1 MTGPIDDR
9 QPPPHVHGLDEERAM
24 GNGEP
29 GGEATRS
36 SPAGSVLAVL
46 YKQHDELRDLLSQVA
61 DADQGTQRQAAF
73 DSLRELL
80 AAHEAAEEIV
90 LRPVSV
96 QIMNRDL
103 VVARNHEERRI
114 VHLLA
119 DLERLSARGSE
130 FDERF
135 PELQQALLEHLSVEE
150 AAEFP
155 AVRTQVDAHEQD
167 VMGRWIRRAC
177 QRGPT
182 HAHPGPAG
190 SPTVQRAVG
199 PFVAL
204 ADRARDHFA
213 RTRKDG

>member
-1 MTGPIDDR
+1 
-9 QPPPHVHGLDEERAM
+9 M
-24 GNGEP
+24 GDGENGV
-29 GGEATRS
+29 GVKRS

-46 YKQHDELRDLLSQVA
+46 YEQHDELRDLLAEVDDVGRGA
-61 DADQGTQRQAAF
+61 QRQGAF
-73 DSLRELL
+73 DALRELL
-80 AAHEAAEEIV
+80 AAHETAEEIV

-119 DLERLSARGSE
+119 DLERLDASGPE
-130 FDERF
+130 FDRRF
-135 PELQQALLEHLSVEE
+135 PELRQALLDHLSVEE
-150 AAEFP
+150 SAEFP
-155 AVRTQVDAHEQD
+155 AVGSQVDPHEQD

-182 HAHPGPAG
+182 HAHPGTAG

-204 ADRARDHFA
+204 VDRARDRVA
-213 RTRKDG
+213 RARKDD

>member
-1 MTGPIDDR
+1 MD
-9 QPPPHVHGLDEERAM
+9 
-24 GNGEP
+24 NGET

-46 YKQHDELRDLLSQVA
+46 YKQHDELRHLLSQVA
-61 DADQGTQRQAAF
+61 EADQGTKRQEAF

-80 AAHEAAEEIV
+80 AAHETAEEIV

-103 VVARNHEERRI
+103 VVQRNHEERRI

-119 DLERLSARGSE
+119 DLERLDACGAE

-135 PELQQALLEHLSVEE
+135 PELQQALLEHLSIEE

-155 AVRTQVDAHEQD
+155 AVRTQVDLHEQD

-204 ADRARDHFA
+204 VDRARDRFT
-213 RTRKDG
+213 RTRKES